1 MREENSKNL
10 QHILHPAVRVEAS
23 REVIEILSGVIFQ
36 HSSTG
41 IEELEN
47 GFLAY
52 FPAGT
57 AMEDLEGVIA
67 EMAGALK
74 RSGMETG
81 FQAEVEMVPEYDW
94 VSELRKRFR
103 PFRVGEGMIVR
114 PPWEP
119 PVDGLLNLLI
129 EPSMAFGT
137 GEHPTTRLCLEE
149 IERVSRNG
157 NAGSL
162 LDVGTGSGILAIAA
176 RKLGFSPVSGI
187 DNDPV
192 AVEIASDN
200 CRRNG
205 VEDVIIQRA
214 VPREIRQ
221 QYDVVVANL
230 TSRIIMDVMND
241 LLRFTGKK
249 GEIILSGILEDQ
261 GEEKM
266 RHLERLGLKVLRNV
280 SLEGWV
286 MLHLGR
292 N

>member
-1 MREENSKNL
+1 MRKENISTY
-10 QHILHPAVRVEAS
+10 PAVRVKATGEAIEVLS
-23 REVIEILSGVIFQ
+23 EVIFRY
-36 HSSTG
+36 SSTG
-41 IEELEN
+41 IEEFDN
-47 GFLAY
+47 GFLAC

-57 AMEDLEGVIA
+57 ARKDLEGLIA

-81 FQAEVEMVPEYDW
+81 FQAEVEMIPEYDW

-103 PFRVGEGMIVR
+103 SFRVGEGMIVR

-157 NAGSL
+157 NGGSL

-192 AVEIASDN
+192 AVEIATDN

-214 VPREIRQ
+214 IPGEIRRH
-221 QYDVVVANL
+221 YDIVVANL
-230 TSRIIMDVMND
+230 TSRIIMDVTND
-241 LLRFTGKK
+241 LMRVAGKK
-249 GEIILSGILEDQ
+249 GEIIISGILEDQ
-261 GEEKM
+261 RKEM
-266 RHLERLGLKVLRNV
+266 VRHLERLDLHILNDV

-286 MLHLGR
+286 MLHLKR
-292 N
+292 R